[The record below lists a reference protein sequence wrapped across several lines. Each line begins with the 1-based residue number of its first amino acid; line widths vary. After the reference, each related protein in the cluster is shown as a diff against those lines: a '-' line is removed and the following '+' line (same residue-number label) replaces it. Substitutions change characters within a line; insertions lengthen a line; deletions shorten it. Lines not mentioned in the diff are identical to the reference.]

1 MAERHLN
8 LDPEL
13 ESRVEYRCQTLEE
26 MRDEKEV
33 EFDCVVASE
42 VVEHVAD
49 LSLFLHLLSSSVK
62 VRISSAKIFNSVNF
76 FMGRLPSQTWLKF
89 FLSLHSQEVTLL

>member
-1 MAERHLN
+1 MEPSREVLRVAERHLT

-26 MRDEKEV
+26 MREEEEA

-49 LSLFLHLLSSSVK
+49 PSLFLHLLSSSVK
-62 VRISSAKIFNSVNF
+62 VRIISKNF
-76 FMGRLPSQTWLKF
+76 
-89 FLSLHSQEVTLL
+89 

>member
-13 ESRVEYRCQTLEE
+13 VSRVKYRCQTLEE
-26 MRDEKEV
+26 MREEEEA

-42 VVEHVAD
+42 VAEHVAD

-62 VRISSAKIFNSVNF
+62 VYH
-76 FMGRLPSQTWLKF
+76 QQKF
-89 FLSLHSQEVTLL
+89 LVQ